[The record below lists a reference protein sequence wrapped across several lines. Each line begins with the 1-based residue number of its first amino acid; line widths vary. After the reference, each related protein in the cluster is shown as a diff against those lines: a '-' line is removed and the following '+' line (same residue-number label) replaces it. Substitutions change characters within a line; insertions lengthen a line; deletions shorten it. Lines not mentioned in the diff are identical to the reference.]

1 MNARYLAH
9 RTAKES
15 NNNSPASSTGRGELN
30 LRGVRS
36 TLLAAHRRGYVGIIA
51 VATVTGV
58 VVSASLNA
66 LQLASVSRISSGPP
80 HEAVRFN
87 TLLDLMVSF
96 NAMVVGMGA
105 LSTVILLSSVASFAL
120 EPRVP
125 ELARLS
131 LVGMT
136 RLDLVRLTVRELA
149 ATVLLGSSLGS
160 LAGIPASIGFVL
172 IERSVDMAPKTLD
185 PRALPGAL
193 VVAWL
198 ITVTAGLAGG
208 LAPVLRVASTRPL
221 DVQAQ
226 KRAGDRKTV
235 RRTATSVVIL
245 AALVVTTLVP
255 ADVIPADISVLLVI
269 PLATI
274 LVTINGAF
282 FLKFVTRVLGLLPGT
297 RHRPRFLVAL
307 SNASAGG
314 ASALSATQSIV
325 LVFSLVIPVAMVM
338 ATGRQAFQV
347 EANRPLKATSIATF
361 TNPPTSSDLN
371 GVQASLSEPVVPY
384 GIVSDLVDVHAPY
397 AADQPSIL
405 ATDMSSLPT
414 QLTMTVT
421 EGDTAKV
428 RGPAAASASS
438 RYAVGDTVDLLRPDG
453 STYQITVV
461 AKIASNQYL
470 SNDLVLDYTTNASQI
485 PHTSLMRWLSG
496 AQPQNLRQ
504 ALDAHSVNYQKITD
518 RNSWIQQ
525 GIHQALTNQ
534 RQAISMIFLVPC
546 LLAAAAT
553 VLGVR
558 AYSQVTAPSR
568 ARMLTLG
575 FTARDRRIEHLS
587 EIFVQ
592 LIVVIIQLVIS
603 LTLAWW
609 KTNLMSQETQS
620 GLHPV
625 LDVPVTLTAA
635 IFMFIVFIAS
645 HAVLVKIRI
654 K

>member
-1 MNARYLAH
+1 MSARYLTH
-9 RTAKES
+9 RPAKEFD
-15 NNNSPASSTGRGELN
+15 NKSSARPTGRGQLN

-36 TLLAAHRRGYVGIIA
+36 TLLAAHRRGYIGIIA

-66 LQLASVSRISSGPP
+66 IQLASVSRISSGPP

-172 IERSVDMAPKTLD
+172 IERSVNMAPKTLD
-185 PRALPGAL
+185 PRPLPGAL

-198 ITVTAGLAGG
+198 ITVSAGLAGG

-245 AALVVTTLVP
+245 AALVLTTLVP
-255 ADVIPADISVLLVI
+255 ADVIPTDISVLLVI

-274 LVTINGAF
+274 LVTINGTF
-282 FLKFVTRVLGLLPGT
+282 FLRFVTRALCLLPGT

-384 GIVSDLVDVHAPY
+384 GIVSDLVDVNEPY

-421 EGDTAKV
+421 DGDTAQV
-428 RGPAAASASS
+428 RGAAASASS

-453 STYQITVV
+453 STYKITVV

-470 SNDLVLDYTTNASQI
+470 SNDLILDYTTNASQI

-568 ARMLTLG
+568 VRMLTLG

-592 LIVVIIQLVIS
+592 VIVVIIQLVIS

-625 LDVPVTLTAA
+625 LDVPITLTAA

-645 HAVLVKIRI
+645 HTILVKIRI